1 MYLVELFFFFKQKTA
16 YEMRISDWSSDVC
29 SSDLDTDEE
38 MRTDEEGRLPRLD
51 RIAVEIGGA
60 RDDEQLVAIGFDL
73 GELVRLQRI
82 LDRERMQ
89 AEAPGDAGK
98 LGRGR
103 LVAAEPE
110 EIAIV
115 AILRDRLVRSQVTD
129 EFTGMVDAGGHDR
142 QRRSDE

>member
-1 MYLVELFFFFKQKTA
+1 
-16 YEMRISDWSSDVC
+16 
-29 SSDLDTDEE
+29 

-60 RDDEQLVAIGFDL
+60 RDDEQLLAIGFDL

-98 LGRGR
+98 HGRGR
-103 LVAAEPE
+103 LVDAEPAAF
-110 EIAIV
+110 AIFP
-115 AILRDRLVRSQVTD
+115 ILPNSSVRS
-129 EFTGMVDAGGHDR
+129 MVA
-142 QRRSDE
+142 SAFAWMI